1 MVCLGNTFWTVQG
14 NTRHSAQDVC
24 ELSREVDDDDGGC
37 IATARVG
44 DEGWSMA
51 TAPAWCQVIFGH
63 RKQTTSY
70 SPSRKRAAKRTRRV
84 IVVRRSAQGQLVTS
98 VQPEQ
103 LLLMHLQ
110 TRSSAFEPLRS
121 DTMLAASTRCQYYDT
136 CESTIFPT
144 HSRRRCGFM
153 HRFVCEMRYR
163 GVGQFHTLVGREAK
177 WKSYVRLE
185 L

>member
-1 MVCLGNTFWTVQG
+1 MEVIPRPACNLLVQ
-14 NTRHSAQDVC
+14 Q
-24 ELSREVDDDDGGC
+24 
-37 IATARVG
+37 
-44 DEGWSMA
+44 
-51 TAPAWCQVIFGH
+51 
-63 RKQTTSY
+63 
-70 SPSRKRAAKRTRRV
+70 
-84 IVVRRSAQGQLVTS
+84 
-98 VQPEQ
+98 EQ

-121 DTMLAASTRCQYYDT
+121 DTMLAASTRYQYYDT

-144 HSRRRCGFM
+144 HSRRRCGFK
-153 HRFVCEMRYR
+153 HRFVCDMRYR

>member
-1 MVCLGNTFWTVQG
+1 MPGEYVLDRPGKYSGQRPRCMRTL
-14 NTRHSAQDVC
+14 ALD
-24 ELSREVDDDDGGC
+24 VDDDDGWC

-51 TAPAWCQVIFGH
+51 TAPAWCQVIFGY
-63 RKQTTSY
+63 RKQRTSY

-84 IVVRRSAQGQLVTS
+84 EVIPRPACNLLV
-98 VQPEQ
+98 QQEQ

-121 DTMLAASTRCQYYDT
+121 DTMLAASTRYQYYDI

-144 HSRRRCGFM
+144 HSRRRCGFK
-153 HRFVCEMRYR
+153 HRFVCELRYR